1 MWRRR
6 EGRVRPAG
14 AGVVGEVV
22 FNPRGSCR
30 HRHRWRRYWRHP
42 ALVAA
47 PATAV
52 IRPCTNTPTRP
63 SSSNYYYYYYYYRQD
78 AAKRQTAG
86 IKSTHRPKISLI
98 SPRRGDSLHRFTSNL
113 AGPTAPG
120 SASLCKISPQSAQ
133 GVGMRPP
140 KYQKKNPLFDNESP
154 RRGDPLDRFL
164 NFRAFIRLTPH

>member
-1 MWRRR
+1 MTEILTSSSAGRR
-6 EGRVRPAG
+6 P
-14 AGVVGEVV
+14 
-22 FNPRGSCR
+22 R
-30 HRHRWRRYWRHP
+30 HRCDPTLYKH
-42 ALVAA
+42 A
-47 PATAV
+47 
-52 IRPCTNTPTRP
+52 NTPIIIKLLLLLLL
-63 SSSNYYYYYYYYRQD
+63 YRQD

-154 RRGDPLDRFL
+154 RRGDPRDRFL
-164 NFRAFIRLTPH
+164 NF